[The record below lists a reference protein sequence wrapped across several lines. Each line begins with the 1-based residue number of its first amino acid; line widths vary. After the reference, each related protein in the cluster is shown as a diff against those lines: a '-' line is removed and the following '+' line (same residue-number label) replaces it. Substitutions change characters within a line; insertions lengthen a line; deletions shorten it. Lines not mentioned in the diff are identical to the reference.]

1 MIKKEKDEALNE
13 SKLRNVR
20 LIETSLGGAKPKD
33 NSGHVSGEPFFDAIG
48 KTAFHEDHGI
58 VRRG

>member
-20 LIETSLGGAKPKD
+20 LIETSLGGAEPKD
-33 NSGHVSGEPFFDAIG
+33 ISG
-48 KTAFHEDHGI
+48 
-58 VRRG
+58 